1 MYDYQLHHI
10 VVTWLRY
17 AGDIIKKSFER
28 EIWIDTKESDRD
40 LVTEMDRFLE
50 KDLVQRIRS
59 AFPSHRII
67 SEEGFGDQV
76 RDTKGFIWTVDPID
90 GTMNYVK
97 QRENFGTMIGLFYN
111 GNPIAGYLYTPMD
124 NKLIYGIVG
133 EGVFINERRLKPLDI
148 AHLKDGILLTS
159 NQFLLRNDL
168 NLQAVHDVAF
178 SSRATGASI
187 LKFMQVIEGKA
198 ATYVMPKLSVWD
210 FAAGWAIC
218 EALGMK
224 CTQAD
229 GSPLSLLKEC
239 SLVVGNPTVYHEVLE
254 IINQK

>member
-1 MYDYQLHHI
+1 MFDYQLHHI

-17 AGDIIKKSFER
+17 AGDIIKNSFER
-28 EIWIDTKESDRD
+28 DIWIDTKESDRD

-59 AFPSHRII
+59 GFPGHRII
-67 SEEGFGDQV
+67 SEEGFGDTV
-76 RDTKGFIWTVDPID
+76 RDTKGFIWTIDPID

-97 QRENFGTMIGLFYN
+97 QRENFGTRIGLFYN

-124 NKLIYGIVG
+124 DKLIYGIVG
-133 EGVFINERRLKPLDI
+133 EGVFVNERRLKPMDVS
-148 AHLKDGILLTS
+148 HLKDSILLTS
-159 NQFLLRNDL
+159 NEYLLRNDL
-168 NLQAVHDVAF
+168 NLQEIHAAAF

-198 ATYVMPKLSVWD
+198 ATFVMPHSHVWD

-224 CTQAD
+224 CTQSD
-229 GSPLSLLKEC
+229 GSPLSILQGS
-239 SLVVGNPTVYHEVLE
+239 SLVVANPTVHQEVLE
-254 IINQK
+254 IINQ